1 MARNNRNAAHLRQRL
16 MRIPSRLLS
25 ATGKAITLTLS
36 VLVVGGFIAV
46 LTLLSH
52 GGSANRTGADASGT
66 PNPSLALT
74 PTVTVNTAASCGTST
89 TPACPSSGGDWIPI
103 ASDTPAAVLT
113 AFKQSGMYA
122 AAQNSR
128 ATGVGDAQFD
138 LSRPEAPVF
147 ERELH
152 IPGGLIVPDVYVIP
166 FDLPDGSVGAFA
178 ICNVD
183 ATHSAIEA
191 GEIVPGILAN
201 GASRPHGQLTPV
213 TANAAIAA
221 VHTQRNVQLRA
232 GLQPSFVFVE
242 IDANLIETGQVNWS
256 APAGPQNP
264 FWMVPG
270 ADGHEYLVDTAGKA
284 HIESEIPI
292 EMARPTP
299 SA

>member
-1 MARNNRNAAHLRQRL
+1 MSLMSIAR
-16 MRIPSRLLS
+16 RIRGRIKAKLLS
-25 ATGKAITLTLS
+25 IL
-36 VLVVGGFIAV
+36 VMCFVVGAIA
-46 LTLLSH
+46 LLWH
-52 GGSANRTGADASGT
+52 GLGASETTAEVSGT
-66 PNPSLALT
+66 PNPSLDLT
-74 PTVTVNTAASCGTST
+74 PTATINTAASCGTST

-166 FDLPDGSVGAFA
+166 FDLSDGSIGAFA
-178 ICNVD
+178 ICSIN

-191 GEIVPGILAN
+191 DEIVPGGLAN
-201 GASRPHGQLTPV
+201 GASRPHGQLTPI
-213 TANAAIAA
+213 TANAAVAA
-221 VHTQRNVQLRA
+221 VHAQRSVQLRA

-242 IDANLIETGQVNWS
+242 IDATLIETGQANWS

-264 FWMVPG
+264 FWLVPG
-270 ADGHEYLVDTAGKA
+270 ADGHEYLVDTTGKV
-284 HIESEIPI
+284 HLESETPI